1 MKTLPIIPLLAAWL
15 GLSLAAFAQE
25 TKVRIAVRSEVD
37 RPFQG
42 WGKAPLKEHG
52 KVYYIMSIKL
62 GDPGKGTVRP
72 MVRPVDEAL
81 LRKVLVAQLA
91 RQGFRPM
98 AGNEKPDILLTVI
111 YGRGF
116 LENPYMEGGVVD
128 ENGVINISA
137 ADANQHVEKARSGL
151 YQAKLQ
157 NARLEKL
164 FIRVT
169 AWAYPDPAQG
179 RQKPKELW
187 KTTVLIDEPAH
198 RDLNQ
203 FIEKMLAAA
212 AGYFDHPT
220 KEEEAFVDTPLPVG
234 YVRLGDTKVVPD
246 KPGDNE
252 PRK

>member
-1 MKTLPIIPLLAAWL
+1 MLLAL
-15 GLSLAAFAQE
+15 LTFTLSALAENSAL
-25 TKVRIAVRSEVD
+25 RIAVRSEVD

-72 MVRPVDEAL
+72 MVKPVDEAL

-91 RQGFRPM
+91 KQGFRELT
-98 AGNEKPDILLTVI
+98 ANEKPDILLTVV

-116 LENPYMEGGVVD
+116 LENPYMEGQVVD
-128 ENGVINISA
+128 ENGVVNIA
-137 ADANQHVEKARSGL
+137 NIDAGSQVVKSKSVV
-151 YQAKLQ
+151 YQGKLQ
-157 NARLEKL
+157 SARLEKL

-169 AWAYPDPAQG
+169 AWAYPDPAKAK
-179 RQKPKELW
+179 QKPKVLW

-203 FIEKMLAAA
+203 FLDKMLAAA
-212 AGYFDHPT
+212 AGYFDHPIA
-220 KEEEAFVDTPLPVG
+220 EEEAIIDTSLPEG
-234 YVRLGDTKVVPD
+234 YVRVGDTKVVPD
-246 KPGDNE
+246 QPGDNGSE
-252 PRK
+252 K